1 MLNQNLASILGYIRF
16 GHSLLKLMTVFVG
29 FLKRQLFRLKLG
41 SQVSRNIRPYH
52 YHKQSEVR
60 SILDSL
66 LKTHTEKE

>member
-41 SQVSRNIRPYH
+41 SHVSRNIRPYR
-52 YHKQSEVR
+52 KQSEVR

-66 LKTHTEKE
+66 LKTQSEKE

>member
-29 FLKRQLFRLKLG
+29 FLKHQLFRLKLD
-41 SQVSRNIRPYH
+41 SQVSRNIRSYR
-52 YHKQSEVR
+52 KQSEVR

-66 LKTHTEKE
+66 LTTQLEKE

>member
-1 MLNQNLASILGYIRF
+1 MLNQNLALILGYIRF

-41 SQVSRNIRPYH
+41 SHVSRNIRPYR
-52 YHKQSEVR
+52 KQSEVR

-66 LKTHTEKE
+66 LKTHLEKE

>member
-41 SQVSRNIRPYH
+41 SHVSRNIRPYC
-52 YHKQSEVR
+52 KQSQVR

-66 LKTHTEKE
+66 LKTQSEKE